1 MLNAYCGPLENTAAF
16 TRGANTNAPAAR
28 ADVTNPVANPALSGA
43 YGATCTD
50 NPYPNPLANPNMS
63 PYPTYSG
70 HTARNCI
77 ANDAV
82 HNPHAANA
90 PANAATRETPYVAYT
105 HGPATDIALTV
116 AMVLSENTLDSIARP
131 TPNPCSRG
139 TRYIDQQNSVPS
151 PRFSAN
157 APAYPNHRSA
167 VVALAAAARAASSPS
182 PKSSPSVSYP
192 SHDALYIARHVV
204 LVVEHHPPRVPSP
217 RRVLLVVVAPS
228 PPVLVVFSSS
238 LPRVERPIVVHARAL
253 DDDDDDDAFDAVP
266 HRLRATVAVA
276 RATVAIARGRG
287 LASTKTVGRS
297 PWEGGR
303 TSPWRAYDQSRPA
316 TCGGTHQTYG
326 VREDSR
332 ISTGGGYT

>member
-43 YGATCTD
+43 YGATSTD

-167 VVALAAAARAASSPS
+167 VVAVAAAARAASSSPS

-192 SHDALYIARHVV
+192 SHDALYIARPVV
-204 LVVEHHPPRVPSP
+204 LLLLVVEHHPPRLLFP
-217 RRVLLVVVAPS
+217 RRVLLVVP
-228 PPVLVVFSSS
+228 SS

-253 DDDDDDDAFDAVP
+253 GDDAFDDDAFDAVP
-266 HRLRATVAVA
+266 HRLRATVAVTG
-276 RATVAIARGRG
+276 ATVAIARSRRG

-297 PWEGGR
+297 P
-303 TSPWRAYDQSRPA
+303 RAA
-316 TCGGTHQTYG
+316 A
-326 VREDSR
+326 
-332 ISTGGGYT
+332 

>member
-1 MLNAYCGPLENTAAF
+1 
-16 TRGANTNAPAAR
+16 
-28 ADVTNPVANPALSGA
+28 
-43 YGATCTD
+43 
-50 NPYPNPLANPNMS
+50 MS

-167 VVALAAAARAASSPS
+167 VVAVAAAARAPSSSSS

-192 SHDALYIARHVV
+192 SHDALYIARRVV
-204 LVVEHHPPRVPSP
+204 VVILLLVVEHHPPRRLSP
-217 RRVLLVVVAPS
+217 RRVLLVLLAPS
-228 PPVLVVFSSS
+228 PPVLVVVPSP
-238 LPRVERPIVVHARAL
+238 LPRVERPTVVHFRAL
-253 DDDDDDDAFDAVP
+253 DDAVDDDAVDAFP
-266 HRLRATVAVA
+266 ERLRATVAVTG
-276 RATVAIARGRG
+276 ATVAIARGRG

-297 PWEGGR
+297 PRAGTGGR
-303 TSPWRAYDQSRPA
+303 TSPWRADNESRPV
-316 TCGGTHQTYG
+316 TRGGTHQRDG
-326 VREDSR
+326 GREDS
-332 ISTGGGYT
+332 